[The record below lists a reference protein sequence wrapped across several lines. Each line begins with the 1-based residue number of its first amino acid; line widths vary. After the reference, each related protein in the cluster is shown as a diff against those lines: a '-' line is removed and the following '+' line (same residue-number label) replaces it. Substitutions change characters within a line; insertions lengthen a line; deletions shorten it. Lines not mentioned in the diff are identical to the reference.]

1 MLALEMKLELVRR
14 LSMAFDMDDKP
25 LQQLRTAELAEN
37 ERCPKMLID
46 DPGLDVLIT
55 DYSAVG
61 SRNI

>member
-1 MLALEMKLELVRR
+1 
-14 LSMAFDMDDKP
+14 MAFDMDDKP